1 MGKKEVKYS
10 QAVDELNQILAD
22 LEAERIDVDQVSTKV
37 KKAVEL
43 IKLCRERIENTE
55 MEVKTIVKEFEGAKE
70 DS

>member
-1 MGKKEVKYS
+1 MGKKEIKYS

-43 IKLCRERIENTE
+43 IKLCRGKIENTE
-55 MEVKTIVKEFEGAKE
+55 MEVKKIVKEFEGAKE
-70 DS
+70 ES

>member
-1 MGKKEVKYS
+1 MGKKEIKYS

-22 LEAERIDVDQVSTKV
+22 LEAERIDVDQVSVKV

-55 MEVKTIVKEFEGAKE
+55 MEVKTIVKEFEKE
-70 DS
+70 Q

>member
-1 MGKKEVKYS
+1 MAKKEVKYS
-10 QAVDELNQILAD
+10 EAVDELNQILAD

>member
-1 MGKKEVKYS
+1 MAKKEVKYS
-10 QAVDELNQILAD
+10 EAVDELNQILAD

-70 DS
+70 ES

>member
-10 QAVDELNQILAD
+10 EAVDELNQILAD

-70 DS
+70 ES

>member
-1 MGKKEVKYS
+1 MGKKEIKYS

-22 LEAERIDVDQVSTKV
+22 LEAERIDVDQVSAKV

-55 MEVKTIVKEFEGAKE
+55 TEVKTIVKEFEQNKE
-70 DS
+70 E

>member
-10 QAVDELNQILAD
+10 QAVEELNQILAD
-22 LEAERIDVDQVSTKV
+22 LEAERIDVDQVSAKV

-70 DS
+70 ES

>member
-22 LEAERIDVDQVSTKV
+22 LEAERIDVDQVSAKV

-70 DS
+70 ES

>member
-1 MGKKEVKYS
+1 MAKKEVKYS

>member
-1 MGKKEVKYS
+1 MGKKEIKYS

-22 LEAERIDVDQVSTKV
+22 LEAERIDVDQLSAKV

-70 DS
+70 ES